1 MSYRLSTKY
10 ENFDFFIEGLKNHL
24 MRKKMRNGRQGIN
37 NVLSVKYWKKKDA
50 QLGSMVIICLEQQ
63 QLHFVWS

>member
-24 MRKKMRNGRQGIN
+24 MRKKMRNGRQGVN
-37 NVLSVKYWKKKDA
+37 NFLSVEY
-50 QLGSMVIICLEQQ
+50 
-63 QLHFVWS
+63 